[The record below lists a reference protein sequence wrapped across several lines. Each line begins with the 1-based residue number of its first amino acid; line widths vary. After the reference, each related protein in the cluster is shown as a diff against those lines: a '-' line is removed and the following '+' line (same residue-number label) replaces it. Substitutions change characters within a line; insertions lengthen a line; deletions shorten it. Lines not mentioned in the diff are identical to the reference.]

1 MQFFTGLFTLLK
13 AVPAMVSLITEIV
26 AWMKSTFGDNPER
39 FLLDSAEAFKQAREA
54 KSPKDRTD
62 AAQKIA
68 ALIKRL

>member
-1 MQFFTGLFTLLK
+1 MPFFAGLFTLLK
-13 AVPAMVSLITEIV
+13 AIPAMVSLITEIA
-26 AWMKSTFGDNPER
+26 AWMKSTFGENPER

-54 KSPKDRTD
+54 KTVGERND